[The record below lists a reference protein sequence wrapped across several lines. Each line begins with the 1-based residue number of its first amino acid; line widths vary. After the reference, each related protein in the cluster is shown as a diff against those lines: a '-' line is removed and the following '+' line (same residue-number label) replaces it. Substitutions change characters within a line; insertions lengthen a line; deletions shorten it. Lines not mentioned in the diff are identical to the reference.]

1 MSTAVDR
8 ALKDLRE
15 ARCVV
20 AQIYDA
26 YCKPNWEEGTSLEEM
41 MDRARDALANWDL
54 DPCNN
59 KAAYRK
65 AVEGKGNG

>member
-1 MSTAVDR
+1 MSTAEEQ
-8 ALKDLRE
+8 AIEDLRE

-20 AQIYDA
+20 ARVYAA
-26 YCKPNWEEGTSLEEM
+26 YVKPEWKEGTSLEEM
-41 MDRARDALANWDL
+41 MEQVRDALANWDL

-65 AVEGKGNG
+65 ALEGSK